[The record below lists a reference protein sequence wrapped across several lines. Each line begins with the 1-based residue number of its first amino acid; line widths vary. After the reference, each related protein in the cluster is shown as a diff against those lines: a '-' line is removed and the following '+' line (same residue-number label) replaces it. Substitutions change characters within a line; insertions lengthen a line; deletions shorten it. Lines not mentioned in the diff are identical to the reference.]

1 MKKVIGITG
10 GVGAGKSTV
19 LNILR
24 REYQAEIILTDQV
37 AHELMQ
43 PGTTCY
49 QQIIDAFGTELLA
62 GDGTFDKI
70 KLGTKIFNDK
80 KAVSIMNGIVH
91 PAVREEVKRR
101 IEASGNPLIIVE
113 SALLI
118 EAGFKS
124 LCDEVWYVYVSTH
137 ERVKRMYEQRGYS
150 EVKSYSIIFNQLS
163 HEQFLRNSDRLIDNS
178 SSREYTRRQVREF
191 IAALRESEKSDV
203 SGRSGVSG
211 DEGDKQSWA

>member
-19 LNILR
+19 LNILSQ
-24 REYQAEIILTDQV
+24 EYQAEIILTDQV

-43 PGTTCY
+43 PGAVCY
-49 QQIIDAFGTELLA
+49 QRLIDAFGTELLA
-62 GDGTFDKI
+62 KDGTFDKA

-80 KAVSIMNGIVH
+80 KAAAVMNGIVH
-91 PAVREEVKRR
+91 PAVKEEVQKQ
-101 IEASGNPLIIVE
+101 IEASSNSLIVAE

-118 EAGFKS
+118 EAGFKP
-124 LCDEVWYVYVSTH
+124 LCDEVWYVYVSTQ
-137 ERVKRMYEQRGYS
+137 ERVKRLYEQRGYS

-163 HEQFLRNSDRLIDNS
+163 HEQFLRNSDRFIDNG

-191 IAALRESEKSDV
+191 MTVILEEEKRAATAGITKSEHK
-203 SGRSGVSG
+203 G
-211 DEGDKQSWA
+211 DGQS